1 MFSKYQFQLQ
11 SIHGVNSYSLQSE
24 ESSDEA
30 PPLTLKNVEGIFWVS
45 VGGSV
50 LALVCVFFELAIHV
64 GKKNMG
70 NSRMFMEELKEEL
83 RFYFKFKGTVKP
95 LKDGRADSQSL
106 DSRKSEKD
114 LQGY

>member
-1 MFSKYQFQLQ
+1 MQTEQ
-11 SIHGVNSYSLQSE
+11 
-24 ESSDEA
+24 SSDDA

-50 LALVCVFFELAIHV
+50 LALVCVFFELAIHIA
-64 GKKNMG
+64 KKNAG
-70 NSRMFMEELKEEL
+70 DPKMFMEELKEEL

-106 DSRKSEKD
+106 DSGKSNG
-114 LQGY
+114 QV